1 MKKLLS
7 SILITYAGF
16 IQSNETITL
25 VGGEWPPYV
34 SESLKY
40 LGITPR
46 ILTEVFATENI
57 KVNYRFYN
65 WARALE
71 MVKKGEADGT
81 FLWSKTTEREKYFFY
96 SKESVGTISYVFFH
110 LKDSPFTWSSLKE
123 LQGVRIAA
131 TIGYHYSDE
140 FDRLDKEGFLN
151 VNRVKSDLQLL
162 KMLFKQRVDIIP
174 HDLTVGYY
182 EINKHFPESMKK
194 LFTNHPLP
202 IKKKPA
208 YLLMTKKNSKNKKI
222 IEIFDKSLAKFKKA
236 GKYDQYYFD
245 DLLANKYKKP

>member
-7 SILITYAGF
+7 LTLIIYASF
-16 IQSNETITL
+16 TQANNTISL
-25 VGGEWPPYV
+25 AGGEWPPYV

-40 LGITPR
+40 YGITPR
-46 ILTEVFATENI
+46 ILTEVFATQDI
-57 KVNYRFYN
+57 TVRYQFTS

-71 MVKKGEADGT
+71 MVRKGKADGT
-81 FLWSKTTEREKYFFY
+81 FLWSKTSEREKDFFY
-96 SKESVGTISYVFFH
+96 SKEPIGNISYVFFH
-110 LKDSPFTWSSLKE
+110 LKDNPFAWSSFEDLRGK
-123 LQGVRIAA
+123 RIAA

-140 FDRLDKEGFLN
+140 FNRYEKEGLIN
-151 VNRVKSDLQLL
+151 INRVKSDLQLL
-162 KMLFKQRVDIIP
+162 KMLYKQRVDIIP

-182 EINKHFPESMKK
+182 EINKHFPESLKK

-208 YLLMTKKNSKNKKI
+208 YLLMSKNNNNKKI
-222 IEIFDKSLAKFKKA
+222 IDIFDKAIANLKKS

-245 DLLANKYKKP
+245 DLLANKYEK